1 MEDALGDFQDVE
13 VELDSGERLCYLGY
27 SDDIICLFKSE

>member
-13 VELDSGERLCYLGY
+13 VELDSGERLFGRHN
-27 SDDIICLFKSE
+27 LFV